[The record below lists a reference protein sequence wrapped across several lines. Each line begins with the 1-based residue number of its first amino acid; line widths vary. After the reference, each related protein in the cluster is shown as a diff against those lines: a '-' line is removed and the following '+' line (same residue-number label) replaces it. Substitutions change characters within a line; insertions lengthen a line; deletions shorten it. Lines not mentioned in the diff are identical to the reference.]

1 MSNVPTL
8 DIRVMSMSYEADGVL
23 SLDLRPLNG
32 DPLPSFAAGAHID
45 LHLPNGLIRSYSLSN
60 DQRERHRYVIGVGL
74 DVASRGGSRYVHA
87 EMRPGQVLSISPP
100 RNNFPLEEGA
110 GRSVLF
116 AGGIGVTPMLA
127 MVRRLATLG
136 RDWTLYYCV
145 RQRRNAGFLAE
156 LAQLAADKPDA
167 LVLNFDGEPGG
178 KLLDIAAAVRNAGDA
193 HFYCCGPTP
202 MIKAFEAAT
211 THLPEGRTHVEY
223 FAGVEAPAT
232 GGGYVVELARSGKS
246 IPVPEGKTIL
256 DVCLDA
262 GVDVPYSCMEGVC
275 GSCETKVLSGEP
287 DHRDLI
293 LSPKERASNKTM
305 MICCSGAKS
314 GRLVLDL

>member
-1 MSNVPTL
+1 MNPTL
-8 DIRVMSMSYEADGVL
+8 DVRVTTMSFQADGVL
-23 SLDLRPLNG
+23 SLELCPVTGGDLP
-32 DPLPSFAAGAHID
+32 PFTAGAHID

-74 DVASRGGSRYVHA
+74 DAASRGGSRYVHT
-87 EMRPGQVLSISPP
+87 ELRPGQVLPISAP
-100 RNNFPLEEGA
+100 RNNFPLVEDA
-110 GRSVLF
+110 GRSILF

-127 MVRRLATLG
+127 MARRLTELG

-145 RQRRNAGFLAE
+145 RQRRNAGFLPE
-156 LAQLAADKPDA
+156 LTALTANRPDA

-178 KLLDIAAAVRNAGDA
+178 RLLDIAAIVRAGEGA

-211 THLPEGRTHVEY
+211 AHLPEGAAHVEY

-232 GGGYVVELARSGKS
+232 AGGFIVELARSGKS
-246 IPVPEGKTIL
+246 IQVPEGKTIL

-275 GSCETKVLSGEP
+275 GSCEARIVSGEP
-287 DHRDLI
+287 DHRDMI
-293 LSPKERASNKTM
+293 LSASERASNKTM
-305 MICCSGAKS
+305 MICCSGSK
-314 GRLVLDL
+314 GPKLVLDL